1 VVELCCTK
9 KKLKKITTFVDGVA
23 AGLRELDVLS
33 REDLASR
40 MGSTEIDELVDSLHR
55 LSKEAAV
62 LMGQAQTFGR
72 QRNLAEERWI
82 LALADIYENAL
93 GQPATVWG
101 AGDCP
106 KDFTISWS
114 LADLRSFQHA
124 VSYILGRSIAFL
136 SKGAHFEAP
145 KEV

>member
-72 QRNLAEERWI
+72 QRNLAK
-82 LALADIYENAL
+82 NV
-93 GQPATVWG
+93 G
-101 AGDCP
+101 
-106 KDFTISWS
+106 F
-114 LADLRSFQHA
+114 
-124 VSYILGRSIAFL
+124 
-136 SKGAHFEAP
+136 
-145 KEV
+145 